1 MKSIPLT
8 VEQDLMKV
16 DHNIIQWQ
24 IKLLIEEK
32 VCRKASC
39 VDLVEGRCWQMAL
52 ANLLSRRATSFIP
65 L

>member
-1 MKSIPLT
+1 
-8 VEQDLMKV
+8 MKV
-16 DHNIIQWQ
+16 DHNIIQLQ

-39 VDLVEGRCWQMAL
+39 VNLVEGRCWQMAL